1 MPLKL
6 PDDGELQRRITIR
19 GWVDQPDDSTSLVQT
34 FDAGIKRWAKVE
46 PVHGLAMRS
55 GEQTGEVPTHLFW
68 VRYGPGTRPEE
79 ITLGMV
85 IDWGSQRYRI
95 IDSINVND
103 AQRFTQISAKH
114 LGTAT

>member
-6 PDDGELQRRITIR
+6 PDDGELQRRITLR
-19 GWVDQPDDSTSLVQT
+19 GWADQPDDNTSLVQM
-34 FDAGIKRWAKVE
+34 FDTGIKRWAKVE

-68 VRYGPGTRPEE
+68 VRYGAGTRPEQ

-85 IDWGSQRYRI
+85 IDWGGQRYRI
-95 IDSINVND
+95 IDAINVND
-103 AQRFTQISAKH
+103 AQRFTQITAKH
-114 LGTAT
+114 LGPAT